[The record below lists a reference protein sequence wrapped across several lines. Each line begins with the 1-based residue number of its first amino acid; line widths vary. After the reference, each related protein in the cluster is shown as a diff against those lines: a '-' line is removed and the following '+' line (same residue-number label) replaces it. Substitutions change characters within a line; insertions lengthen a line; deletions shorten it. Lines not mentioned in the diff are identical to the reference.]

1 MCVCVCKPSLWSLPM
16 TFRITWE
23 LFILNGLLSSL
34 LHSPFSV
41 LNLTPRTNVEISV
54 TALHQPFLTSY
65 LLSISL
71 PHVFINISSISLQTL
86 VPGASLSFCILNFSF
101 LFYVV
106 VKPDAVFLLQLSHQ
120 LICAVSFQW
129 SECRPWLC
137 SESSVSSPSLCKVKV
152 LNKGFLMTRM
162 MIVDW

>member
-86 VPGASLSFCILNFSF
+86 VPGASLSLSASWISLSSSMLLWNLMLSSCSNFPIS
-101 LFYVV
+101 LFVLFHSSEVSVGLGCVVSLLCLVHPYV
-106 VKPDAVFLLQLSHQ
+106 KWRC
-120 LICAVSFQW
+120 LIRAFWWQGW
-129 SECRPWLC
+129 W
-137 SESSVSSPSLCKVKV
+137 
-152 LNKGFLMTRM
+152 
-162 MIVDW
+162 